1 MNKWLGIGRLCGEP
15 EVSYTQGGLAIAR
28 YRLAVN
34 RDRKQEGQPEADF
47 LNIVV
52 FGKGAEFAQKYL
64 HRGMKI
70 AIEGRIQTGSYEKN
84 GVKRYTTDIIAERQE
99 FVESKTAG
107 VATAPTSPSTG
118 FEAGFTQDDND
129 PDLPF

>member
-1 MNKWLGIGRLCGEP
+1 MNKVVLIGRLCGAP
-15 EVSYTQGGLAIAR
+15 EVSFTNGGLAIAR

-34 RDRKQEGQPEADF
+34 RDRKKDGEQDADF

-64 HRGMKI
+64 TRGMKI
-70 AIEGRIQTGSYEKN
+70 AIDGRIQTGSYEKD

-99 FVESKTAG
+99 FVESKAAG
-107 VATAPTSPSTG
+107 FPLEAASPSTG
-118 FEAGFTQDDND
+118 FDAGFQQVDDND
-129 PDLPF
+129 LPF

>member
-1 MNKWLGIGRLCGEP
+1 MNKVILIGRLTNAP
-15 EVSYTQGGLAIAR
+15 EVSFTNGGLAIAR

-34 RDRKQEGQPEADF
+34 RDRKKDGEQDADF

-64 HRGMKI
+64 TKGMKI
-70 AIEGRIQTGSYEKN
+70 AIDGRIQTGSYEKD

-99 FVESKTAG
+99 FVESKAAG
-107 VATAPTSPSTG
+107 FPLEAASPSTS
-118 FEAGFTQDDND
+118 FDAGFQQVDDND
-129 PDLPF
+129 LPF